1 MGSVLFYSHFVVMC
15 TKYDVTTSPVVA
27 YSAAW
32 GVPESLRS
40 SSEPEVSALRTTL
53 PFSAGKGVE
62 KEQET
67 KRSVFPR
74 KFSRCCSFSLCV
86 I

>member
-1 MGSVLFYSHFVVMC
+1 MGSVLLYSHFVVMC
-15 TKYDVTTSPVVA
+15 TKYDVTTSPVVV

-40 SSEPEVSALRTTL
+40 SSQPEVSALRTSL
-53 PFSAGKGVE
+53 PFSAGKGLE

-67 KRSVFPR
+67 KLFSPESFPTVAVSSSV
-74 KFSRCCSFSLCV
+74 
-86 I
+86 